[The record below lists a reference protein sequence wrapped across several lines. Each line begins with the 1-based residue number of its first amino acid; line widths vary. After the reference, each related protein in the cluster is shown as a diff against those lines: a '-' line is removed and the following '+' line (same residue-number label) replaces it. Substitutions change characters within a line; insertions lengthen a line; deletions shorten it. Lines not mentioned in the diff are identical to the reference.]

1 MRARAPRDG
10 GVTDTVGGATEP
22 RSLRPPG
29 YLPYLPQAEPIAVA
43 DNLWVVDGPE
53 IAYRFAGLKLPCPT
67 RMSVVR
73 IGDALWLHSPTEYSS
88 DLGKRIE
95 ALGDVAWIV
104 APNSFHYS
112 HVASW
117 AAAYPAAQCHA
128 SPDVIAKLP
137 ALPDPPIPLT
147 NEAPSD
153 WRAELDQVR
162 VDQGRFVETVFF
174 HRASATLIVT
184 DLMQNFEAERI
195 RNPFLRTVLRIG
207 GSTGPG
213 GQTSLDVRIAVRG
226 HNGRVRDALRQMLDW
241 SPRRII
247 LSHGKG
253 YGRDVAAELR
263 RAFRWAI

>member
-1 MRARAPRDG
+1 M
-10 GVTDTVGGATEP
+10 
-22 RSLRPPG
+22 RPPG

-67 RMSVVR
+67 RMTVVR
-73 IGDALWLHSPTEYSS
+73 IGEALWLHSPTEYSP
-88 DLGKRIE
+88 DLGKRID

-117 AAAYPAAQCHA
+117 AAACPAARCHA

-137 ALPDPPIPLT
+137 SLTDPPIPLA
-147 NEAPSD
+147 NDAPSV
-153 WRAELDQVR
+153 WRAELDQVP
-162 VDQGRFVETVFF
+162 VDLGRFVETLFF

-184 DLMQNFEAERI
+184 DLVQNFEAERI
-195 RNPFLRTVLRIG
+195 PNPFLRTVLRIG

-213 GQTSLDVRIAVRG
+213 GQASLDVRMAARGHAHIARAMRWRTFCAGHRSESSCRMAKAMTVTSPPSCSAPFAGRPNGSAVRG
-226 HNGRVRDALRQMLDW
+226 
-241 SPRRII
+241 
-247 LSHGKG
+247 
-253 YGRDVAAELR
+253 
-263 RAFRWAI
+263 RWGLPCAPSG